1 MREDADVRF
10 ISLKTHQLSEAF
22 AAYKAGLY
30 TSIDTAFGWDE
41 DYQTQRF
48 HSRYALEDLYWIVSA
63 DRRVGL
69 LCYRL
74 HEDALH
80 LHLALIFREAQS
92 QGLGSQVMA
101 QLHRLAQETQRRI
114 TLSSFKDN
122 HGAIRFYR
130 RHGYRITGED
140 AHFVELARD
149 GDQRA

>member
-1 MREDADVRF
+1 MHEDADVRF
-10 ISLKTHQLSEAF
+10 ISIKTNQLSEAF

-30 TSIDTAFGWDE
+30 TSIDTAFGWDD

-48 HSRYALEDLYWIVSA
+48 HNSYAVEDLYWIVRA
-63 DRRVGL
+63 DTRVGL

-101 QLHRLAQETQRRI
+101 QLHSLAQETQRPI

-122 HGAIRFYR
+122 HGAIRFYH

-140 AHFVELARD
+140 AHFVELER
-149 GDQRA
+149 GWDQCD